1 MSVCMC
7 VGGWG
12 METNGGKGAKIDQ
25 DIVYY
30 LLRIQCA
37 LSPMVSRNRPV
48 NTDILFELKLM
59 AVSWQS
65 SLSTVSME

>member
-1 MSVCMC
+1 MC

-37 LSPMVSRNRPV
+37 LSPTVSRNRPM

>member
-1 MSVCMC
+1 MC

-37 LSPMVSRNRPV
+37 LSPTVSRNRPM

-65 SLSTVSME
+65 SLSPVSME

>member
-1 MSVCMC
+1 MSVCRC

-37 LSPMVSRNRPV
+37 LSPTVSRNRPM

>member
-37 LSPMVSRNRPV
+37 LSPTVSRNRPM